1 MSNKEAAAQIEQAQR
16 SIESTQRRDLVA
28 TTLRNSAHA
37 RLSVATCGLIA
48 NAIHASAIKP
58 IESERDALLQ
68 QVEMLSEALTCGG
81 NSVSVYTLL
90 DWCADRLWLVANG
103 ETDKLGDREGQ
114 EAVIAML
121 RSKGQRARAALSG
134 KEGEGNAATA

>member
-1 MSNKEAAAQIEQAQR
+1 MSNKEATAIEQARR
-16 SIESTQRRDLVA
+16 SVESTQRRDLVA

-37 RLSVATCGLIA
+37 RLSVATCGLMA
-48 NAIHASAIKP
+48 NAVHASAIKP
-58 IESERDALLQ
+58 LELERDRLR
-68 QVEMLSEALTCGG
+68 EALTCDG

-90 DWCADRLWLVANG
+90 DWCADRFWLVANG

-121 RSKGQRARAALSG
+121 RSKGRQARAALSG
-134 KEGEGNAATA
+134 EEGEGNGG